1 MRRRDRYDPRRG
13 APGPWLYGIA
23 HVLLA
28 RHRRTE
34 QRRLVAYA
42 RSGTEPIS
50 RPHDDDAVHRADAA
64 VHGAALAGALAR
76 MSGRDRDVLLLFA
89 LADLGYAEIAQA
101 LDMPVGTVR
110 SKLHRARRRLQVS
123 LGPQVRSA
131 LNLDSRL
138 STRPATEVSR

>member
-1 MRRRDRYDPRRG
+1 M
-13 APGPWLYGIA
+13 
-23 HVLLA
+23 
-28 RHRRTE
+28 
-34 QRRLVAYA
+34 
-42 RSGTEPIS
+42 
-50 RPHDDDAVHRADAA
+50 
-64 VHGAALAGALAR
+64 HGAALAGALAR